1 MLSCVNHFLPDTTKS
16 SGIALT
22 CFKLEECYKKLKENQ
37 LSVIKTWGTVQKIKF
52 SAVYVI

>member
-1 MLSCVNHFLPDTTKS
+1 MLSCVNHFLPDTPKS

-37 LSVIKTWGTVQKIKF
+37 DFQSLKLEELFKRLSLVLVM
-52 SAVYVI
+52 